1 MPLTDLRIRAEKP
14 GEKPRKLAD
23 GGGLYLL
30 ISPSGGKWWRWK
42 YRYGGKEKLLSLGT
56 YPDVSLREAREKR
69 DEARQQLRHGIDPG
83 ANRKALKAAE
93 APEVVDSFE
102 VIAREWFSKNVDTW
116 TKVHADKLQRR
127 LDKDIYPWLGKRPI
141 ADITTQ
147 ELLKTLERIQ
157 ERGAIDTA
165 RRAQQS
171 CAQIFNYA
179 IITGRA
185 THNPATNLRGALRVA
200 RQTHHAAIIDPK
212 RVGDLMRAIDAYQGT
227 FVGRSALRLAPLVF
241 VRPGELRHAE
251 WSEIDMKAAEWNIPA
266 SKMKMREP
274 HLVPLSRQAVEILED
289 LHVITGRGKYVF
301 PSNLGGDR
309 PMSENTI
316 LAALRNM
323 GFEKTE
329 MSGHGFR
336 AMARTLLDEELG
348 VRVDLIEHQLAH
360 AVRDPNGRAYN
371 RTKHLAERRKMM
383 QAWADY
389 LDELRSRA
397 TILPLKKPA

>member
-30 ISPSGGKWWRWK
+30 INPSGGKWWRLK

-56 YPDVSLREAREKR
+56 YPEVSLREARERR
-69 DEARQQLRHGIDPG
+69 DDARQQLRNDIDPG

-93 APEVVDSFE
+93 SPEVLDAFE

-127 LDKDIYPWLGKRPI
+127 LEKDIYPWLGTRSI
-141 ADITTQ
+141 GDITTQ

-185 THNPATNLRGALRVA
+185 THNPASNLRGALRIA
-200 RQTHHAAIIDPK
+200 KQTHHAAITDPK
-212 RVGDLMRAIDAYQGT
+212 QVGVLLRAIDAYQGT

-251 WSEIDMKAAEWNIPA
+251 WSEIDLDTADWNIPA

-274 HLVPLSRQAVEILED
+274 HLVPLSEQAVEILSD
-289 LHVITGRGKYVF
+289 LHRITGRGKYVF

-316 LAALRNM
+316 LKALRKM
-323 GFEKTE
+323 GFENDE

-371 RTKHLAERRKMM
+371 RTKHLVERRKMM
-383 QAWADY
+383 QDWANY
-389 LDELRSRA
+389 LDRLRVGQ
-397 TILPLKKPA
+397 LK

>member
-30 ISPSGGKWWRWK
+30 INPNGGKWWRLK

-56 YPDVSLREAREKR
+56 YPEVSLREAREKR
-69 DEARQQLRHGIDPG
+69 DEARQQLRSDIDPG

-116 TKVHADKLQRR
+116 TKVHADKLKRR
-127 LDKDIYPWLGKRPI
+127 LEKDIYPWLGARPI

-185 THNPATNLRGALRVA
+185 THNPASNLRGALRIA
-200 RQTHHAAIIDPK
+200 KQTHHAAITDPK
-212 RVGDLMRAIDAYQGT
+212 QVGVLLRAIDAYQGT

-251 WSEIDMKAAEWNIPA
+251 WSEIDLDSADWNIPA

-274 HLVPLSRQAVEILED
+274 HLVPLSDQAVEILSD
-289 LHVITGRGKYVF
+289 LHRITGRGKYVF

-316 LAALRNM
+316 LKALRKM
-323 GFEKTE
+323 GFENDE

-371 RTKHLAERRKMM
+371 RTKHLVERRKMM
-383 QAWADY
+383 QEWANY
-389 LDELRSRA
+389 LDRLRVGQ
-397 TILPLKKPA
+397 LK

>member
-30 ISPSGGKWWRWK
+30 INPNGGKWWRLK

-69 DEARQQLRHGIDPG
+69 DEARQQLRNDIDPG

-93 APEVVDSFE
+93 SPEVVDSFE
-102 VIAREWFSKNVDTW
+102 VIAREWFSKNVDNW
-116 TKVHADKLQRR
+116 TKVHADKLKRR
-127 LDKDIYPWLGKRPI
+127 LEKDVYPWLGVRPI

-147 ELLKTLERIQ
+147 ELLKALERIQ

-185 THNPATNLRGALRVA
+185 THNPAANLRGALRVA
-200 RQTHHAAIIDPK
+200 KQTHHAAITDPK
-212 RVGDLMRAIDAYQGT
+212 QVGVLLRAIDAYQGT

-251 WSEIDMKAAEWNIPA
+251 WSEIDLDSAEWSIPA

-274 HLVPLSRQAVEILED
+274 HLVPLSKQAVEILSD
-289 LHVITGRGKYVF
+289 LHRITGRGKYVF

-316 LAALRNM
+316 LKALRKM
-323 GFEKTE
+323 GFENEE

-336 AMARTLLDEELG
+336 AMARTLMDEELG

-371 RTKHLAERRKMM
+371 RTKHRVERRKMM
-383 QAWADY
+383 QDWADY
-389 LDELRSRA
+389 LDNLRAGQS
-397 TILPLKKPA
+397 K